1 MYKACVGT
9 GAGGGGACH
18 PRILADWLTLFKPGG
33 QITTWHLQLQN
44 PNTALY
50 IVWIFIFWW
59 LVRLYYH
66 FPLSENE
73 SWSYLPTKY
82 VTFHKIHSKQ
92 TRQFTNSAMAQ
103 LGRRQSKCLKAK
115 EIYFLSVVWPS
126 NGTTEVQTNK
136 QTN

>member
-50 IVWIFIFWW
+50 IVQVNLCQKLFFLQNI
-59 LVRLYYH
+59 
-66 FPLSENE
+66 
-73 SWSYLPTKY
+73 
-82 VTFHKIHSKQ
+82 
-92 TRQFTNSAMAQ
+92 
-103 LGRRQSKCLKAK
+103 GRTCC
-115 EIYFLSVVWPS
+115 
-126 NGTTEVQTNK
+126 VQK
-136 QTN
+136 LI